1 LAYFEA
7 ALVTKEKKRFVRLT
21 PAVQVWEEPED
32 SLDPDAAAEHQGDV
46 HRNQPCSHT
55 ETGTKT
61 TLRNQEVV

>member
-1 LAYFEA
+1 
-7 ALVTKEKKRFVRLT
+7 VRLT

-61 TLRNQEVV
+61 TLRNREVV